1 MDFYIGT
8 DKDQLDISAIHQYI
22 STTSYWGKGRTME
35 DLQKTLDHCLCFGMY
50 LRSGTQIGFARVL
63 TDHVVFAYLMDIF
76 IFDEYQG
83 KGLGKELIGNIM
95 GHPLLKNVKTM
106 ALKTKDAHAL
116 YERFGF
122 QTIGDSELWMYKDNV
137 VYS

>member
-1 MDFYIGT
+1 
-8 DKDQLDISAIHQYI
+8 
-22 STTSYWGKGRTME
+22 
-35 DLQKTLDHCLCFGMY
+35 MY

-63 TDHVVFAYLMDIF
+63 TDYVVFAYLMDLF
-76 IFDEYQG
+76 VFDEYRG
-83 KGLGKELIGNIM
+83 NGLGKELIGYII

>member
-1 MDFYIGT
+1 MDVFIST
-8 DKDQLDISAIHQYI
+8 DKAKLNVKAIHQYI
-22 STTSYWGKGRTME
+22 STTSYWGRGRTME
-35 DLQKTLDHCLCFGMY
+35 DFQKALDHCMCFGMY

-122 QTIGDSELWMYKDNV
+122 QRIGESGLWMSYEHV
-137 VYS
+137 L